1 MRRYQSCSMTTGSS
15 NHYHISTIP
24 TDGKMMFG
32 MILIASF
39 VLKRSEA
46 FIDSTRADGPSISYS
61 SCATASST
69 FNSPDESAFW
79 GRERT
84 QEEICQFVTDAV
96 LSVESK
102 LETPRVEVLSAE
114 PPLIV
119 VHNFVSPSDCH
130 AIITAT
136 QQHQEMKRSTMGASQ
151 ETSQERTSS
160 TAWLPE
166 SLCEQPLGRL
176 SEKAS
181 RISQLPTSYMENL
194 QVVKYQP
201 GQEFQIHTDHLDS
214 FNDLEC
220 RGRLATCL
228 VYLESPD
235 EAGETSFPEF
245 SVEIPPT
252 QGSAVFF
259 LEHNR
264 ASRNGELR
272 SSHVSSRR
280 HEVTPRGAP
289 SCKGHQ
295 MDCQQVVTSYRLWS
309 RSTRNFYQTY
319 CHCIMMVN

>member
-259 LEHNR
+259 WNTIERPGMENYDPHMFLHVDTR
-264 ASRNGELR
+264 LR
-272 SSHVSSRR
+272 HAGLPVVKGTKWIANKWL
-280 HEVTPRGAP
+280 HPIDYGAGVRG
-289 SCKGHQ
+289 
-295 MDCQQVVTSYRLWS
+295 TSTKR
-309 RSTRNFYQTY
+309 TAT
-319 CHCIMMVN
+319 V